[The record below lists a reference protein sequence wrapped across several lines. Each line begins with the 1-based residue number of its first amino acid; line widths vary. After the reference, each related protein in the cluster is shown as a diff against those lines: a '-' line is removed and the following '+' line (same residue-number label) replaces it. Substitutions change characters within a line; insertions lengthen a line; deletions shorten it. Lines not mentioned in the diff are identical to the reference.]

1 MQSNDSLYNWWIL
14 LINLI
19 GHFDSIIN
27 YGVFINKK
35 DEAVLARP
43 SSHRLNQEL
52 LLILPETDSSLD
64 KEIIV
69 TIKINAELELI
80 FLPLPP
86 VIADTEHFF
95 MIRSTKEGTEH
106 ENKAIDIGLHDF
118 ILFFSKA
125 LQKKANQNTSVY
137 RLSKREKACLFWVA
151 QGKSSWETSRIIGI
165 AERTVNLYITNAIKK
180 TQSTNRQQAITK
192 CLISHEIV

>member
-1 MQSNDSLYNWWIL
+1 MQSNDSLYNWWVL
-14 LINLI
+14 LINLS
-19 GHFDSIIN
+19 GHFDNIIN

-35 DEAVLARP
+35 DEAVLAKP

-52 LLILPETDSSLD
+52 LLILPETDRSLD

-86 VIADTEHFF
+86 VITDTEHFF

-106 ENKAIDIGLHDF
+106 ENKAIDAILHDF
-118 ILFFSKA
+118 TFFFSKSS
-125 LQKKANQNTSVY
+125 QKKTNKNTSVY
-137 RLSKREKACLFWVA
+137 RLSQREKICLFWVA
-151 QGKSSWETSRIIGI
+151 QGKSSWETSKIIGI
-165 AERTVNLYITNAIKK
+165 TERAVNLYITNAIKK
-180 TQSTNRQQAITK
+180 TQSINRQQAITK
-192 CLISHEIV
+192 CLILREII